1 MYYKMKNLYKIIFLF
16 AVIFISGIL
25 VTVFTVNASLNKL
38 NAPEKTMNIKKD
50 TTALLNVERKIV

>member
-1 MYYKMKNLYKIIFLF
+1 MKNLYKIIFLF

-50 TTALLNVERKIV
+50 TTALLKVERKIV

>member
-1 MYYKMKNLYKIIFLF
+1 MKNLYKIIFLF